1 MIYLYSHDNL
11 RRWNRGELKVQI
23 SVPDQTKPLGWCDGT
38 DEDEDELRGIAEAED
53 VESLPIQK
61 RILKT
66 GRELWTVGH
75 PPEPWVD
82 EF

>member
-1 MIYLYSHDNL
+1 MIYLYSHENL

-23 SVPDQTKPLGWCDGT
+23 NVPDQTRPLGWCDGT
-38 DEDEDELRGIAEAED
+38 DEDEEELRSIAEAED
-53 VESLPIQK
+53 VENLPIQK

-75 PPEPWVD
+75 PPEPWVE